1 MAAKFKAKGGSFRTG
16 GLVFTAGEVTT
27 IEDAKVAERLRKID
41 KLVEV
46 KEDSKPVVK
55 TEEKK

>member
-16 GLVFTAGEVTT
+16 DLVFTAGEVTT
-27 IEDAKVAERLRKID
+27 VEDAKVAERLRKID

-46 KEDSKPVVK
+46 KEEAKSAAKP
-55 TEEKK
+55 EEKK